1 MKKFTSLMAA
11 LVLMTG
17 MLLCG
22 CHGSSKTSAFAIPES
37 FDENTPVEITFW
49 AKNDTN
55 KNQTDVYKK
64 AIEDFEKLYP
74 NITVKMKLYT
84 DYGKIY
90 NDVITNIATDT
101 TPNVVITYP
110 DHIASYLQGSNT
122 VVALDELMADP
133 SYGLGGSE
141 LKFDGPDQGEVVEA
155 FLEEGKIG
163 GTQYALP
170 FMRSTEALYIN
181 KTLVEKL
188 GYTIPDVVT
197 WDWIW
202 EVAEAATAKNPDGT
216 FAVNNQKV
224 LIPFIYKSTDNMLI
238 QMLHQQQAGYST
250 EQGEI
255 EIFNDATKED
265 LQTIA
270 DHAASG
276 AFSTFKVSGYPAN
289 FLNASQTLFAV
300 DSTAGATWMGSDA
313 PLSDI
318 DPSAVSA
325 FETVVRPVPQANPD
339 DVEMISQGPS
349 IALFS
354 KDNPQE
360 VLAAWLFAQYLLSDE
375 VQIGYGKTEGYLP
388 VTTKAINSDAYQEYL
403 SKAGTDNSE
412 HYQVK
417 IDAAK
422 LLMDHLEDTFVT
434 PVFNGSASLRNAA
447 GELVESAVKSARRK
461 ETMDDAYY
469 QDLYSKIRTL
479 YRLDQLNQASGAEQ
493 NLGPL
498 PASSIWLLGILGA
511 IWVVILFFF
520 AKDWL
525 EKHRKAQS

>member
-224 LIPFIYKSTDNMLI
+224 LIPFIYKSTDNMLDRK
-238 QMLHQQQAGYST
+238 S
-250 EQGEI
+250 
-255 EIFNDATKED
+255 
-265 LQTIA
+265 
-270 DHAASG
+270 
-276 AFSTFKVSGYPAN
+276 
-289 FLNASQTLFAV
+289 
-300 DSTAGATWMGSDA
+300 
-313 PLSDI
+313 
-318 DPSAVSA
+318 
-325 FETVVRPVPQANPD
+325 VV
-339 DVEMISQGPS
+339 
-349 IALFS
+349 
-354 KDNPQE
+354 
-360 VLAAWLFAQYLLSDE
+360 
-375 VQIGYGKTEGYLP
+375 
-388 VTTKAINSDAYQEYL
+388 
-403 SKAGTDNSE
+403 
-412 HYQVK
+412 
-417 IDAAK
+417 
-422 LLMDHLEDTFVT
+422 
-434 PVFNGSASLRNAA
+434 
-447 GELVESAVKSARRK
+447 
-461 ETMDDAYY
+461 
-469 QDLYSKIRTL
+469 
-479 YRLDQLNQASGAEQ
+479 
-493 NLGPL
+493 
-498 PASSIWLLGILGA
+498 
-511 IWVVILFFF
+511 
-520 AKDWL
+520 
-525 EKHRKAQS
+525 